1 MEVQISRRAALAGS
15 LALVSAAASHAA
27 VAAPSPALA
36 LQGRLAEIERRNGG
50 RLGVAILDTATG
62 GRIENRPHERFP
74 LCSTHKFLSAAFVL
88 HRVDRGEESLNR
100 RIAFGEDQLVPYSP
114 ATEKHAGAEPMTL
127 RAICEAA
134 ITLSDNTAAN
144 LMLASFGGPAALT
157 RYLRTLGDH
166 VTRLDRTEP
175 TLNESTPGDPRD
187 TTSPAAMARTMGRI
201 VLGNALSR
209 RSRQQMAAWLVAS
222 TTGGKRLRAGMPRD
236 WRVGD
241 KTGSGHHGVV
251 NDIAVAWP
259 PGRAPLI
266 VIAYYAESQAPDEQR
281 EAVLAEVG
289 KIAAEA

>member
-1 MEVQISRRAALAGS
+1 MAISRRATLVGALS
-15 LALVSAAASHAA
+15 LVSTMAANPTFAAHASDGELR
-27 VAAPSPALA
+27 S
-36 LQGRLAEIERRNGG
+36 RLAWLERQNGG

-62 GRIENRPHERFP
+62 RRIENRPHERFP
-74 LCSTHKFLSAAFVL
+74 LCSTHKFVSAAFVL

-100 RIAFGEDQLVPYSP
+100 RIAFGKDQLVPYSP
-114 ATEKHAGAEPMTL
+114 ATEKNAGAEPMTL
-127 RAICEAA
+127 RAVCEAA

-187 TTSPAAMARTMGRI
+187 TTSPAAMVRTMGRI
-201 VLGNALSR
+201 VLGNALSH
-209 RSRQQMAAWLVAS
+209 RSRQQMATWLVAN